1 MENITQTLTLDL
13 VDIRHNVINAKQ
25 GDRLVRDLDI
35 TITNNGAR
43 YPVPE
48 GATVRLRGH
57 RPDNQYTFYDG
68 TVKDSQNGIV
78 HIDIPDFLLSCSGRA
93 KLDIGIYENTTADK
107 TKIASTETFVLYIP
121 PNVFSED
128 EVINSDQGSVLSK
141 LIHTA
146 QKEIDEMNTLE
157 AEVSKKD
164 NLRTLEEE
172 KRQINEQTRKTNESA
187 RISAESARQT
197 NEQTRQANETVR
209 VSAETER
216 SSAES
221 ERQTN
226 EQTRQANEFMRTSK
240 ESERQ
245 TSEQTR
251 RSEEASRIS
260 AEAERSSAESE
271 RMEKEQE
278 RTAAENLRITNE
290 TNRQNDELA
299 RQASE
304 QERQTAYEAMSESID
319 CIKNAIGKKN
329 GIAQLGEDGI
339 VVPSQLPP
347 HINDIVEGYYSN
359 NQFYT
364 EPSCETEIAGEAGK
378 LYVDIGESNNI
389 YRWSESSFVPACDII
404 ALGETSST
412 AYRGDHG
419 KTAYEHSQTGHAPA
433 NAEINQNA
441 FSNVSVGSATIAA
454 QIKTDTIT
462 LTAGSN
468 VTLTPDTTNHN
479 ITISSA
485 NTNWPS
491 AKNINGMLVQG
502 TADRTNYGA
511 CSTAAATAAKSVPC
525 SGFALINGA
534 EITVKFTVTNTAANP
549 TLNVNSTGAKPIYY
563 RGSAIPAGQ
572 LAANRTYNFRYNGS
586 QYELVGDL
594 DTNTVNLTG
603 VKGNAESSYRTG
615 NVNLTPA
622 NLGLGNVNNTADA
635 NKSVKYASSAGN
647 ADTLD
652 NLHASNFIKVADNST
667 SVETIQTIGLDP
679 SFHDV
684 QNAEIGIPSGK
695 YFSILNLGTYA
706 GTGGADRTQIAFPYQ
721 ESLTDTDMYIRTAK
735 GKTWRSWRKVWHTG
749 NLSFS
754 NANISRKTG
763 RDGGCYCIPAD
774 PANKSC
780 YHLHLCILDAS
791 CTTTS
796 AWITIATCSSKPS
809 QIAEGTVRISD
820 GGLLV
825 SGLERCNARIDTAGN
840 IQITTP
846 TAFSN
851 KNIVV
856 DIFWR

>member
-251 RSEEASRIS
+251 RTEEASRIS

-304 QERQTAYEAMSESID
+304 QERQTAYEAMSGSID
-319 CIKNAIGKKN
+319 CIKNAIGEKN

-364 EPSCETEIAGEAGK
+364 EPSCETEIAGETGK

-454 QIKTDTIT
+454 QRKTDTIT

-695 YFSILNLGTYA
+695 YFKI
-706 GTGGADRTQIAFPYQ
+706 
-721 ESLTDTDMYIRTAK
+721 
-735 GKTWRSWRKVWHTG
+735 
-749 NLSFS
+749 
-754 NANISRKTG
+754 G
-763 RDGGCYCIPAD
+763 R
-774 PANKSC
+774 
-780 YHLHLCILDAS
+780 AS
-791 CTTTS
+791 C
-796 AWITIATCSSKPS
+796 
-809 QIAEGTVRISD
+809 R
-820 GGLLV
+820 
-825 SGLERCNARIDTAGN
+825 ER
-840 IQITTP
+840 
-846 TAFSN
+846 
-851 KNIVV
+851 V
-856 DIFWR
+856 

>member
-121 PNVFSED
+121 PNVFSDD
-128 EVINSDQGSVLSK
+128 EVIISDQGSVLSK

-197 NEQTRQANETVR
+197 NEQTRQTNETVR

-251 RSEEASRIS
+251 RTEEASRIS

-299 RQASE
+299 RQALSL
-304 QERQTAYEAMSESID
+304 I
-319 CIKNAIGKKN
+319 
-329 GIAQLGEDGI
+329 
-339 VVPSQLPP
+339 
-347 HINDIVEGYYSN
+347 HI
-359 NQFYT
+359 
-364 EPSCETEIAGEAGK
+364 
-378 LYVDIGESNNI
+378 
-389 YRWSESSFVPACDII
+389 
-404 ALGETSST
+404 
-412 AYRGDHG
+412 
-419 KTAYEHSQTGHAPA
+419 
-433 NAEINQNA
+433 
-441 FSNVSVGSATIAA
+441 
-454 QIKTDTIT
+454 
-462 LTAGSN
+462 
-468 VTLTPDTTNHN
+468 
-479 ITISSA
+479 
-485 NTNWPS
+485 
-491 AKNINGMLVQG
+491 
-502 TADRTNYGA
+502 
-511 CSTAAATAAKSVPC
+511 
-525 SGFALINGA
+525 
-534 EITVKFTVTNTAANP
+534 
-549 TLNVNSTGAKPIYY
+549 
-563 RGSAIPAGQ
+563 
-572 LAANRTYNFRYNGS
+572 
-586 QYELVGDL
+586 
-594 DTNTVNLTG
+594 
-603 VKGNAESSYRTG
+603 
-615 NVNLTPA
+615 
-622 NLGLGNVNNTADA
+622 
-635 NKSVKYASSAGN
+635 
-647 ADTLD
+647 
-652 NLHASNFIKVADNST
+652 
-667 SVETIQTIGLDP
+667 
-679 SFHDV
+679 
-684 QNAEIGIPSGK
+684 
-695 YFSILNLGTYA
+695 
-706 GTGGADRTQIAFPYQ
+706 
-721 ESLTDTDMYIRTAK
+721 
-735 GKTWRSWRKVWHTG
+735 
-749 NLSFS
+749 
-754 NANISRKTG
+754 
-763 RDGGCYCIPAD
+763 
-774 PANKSC
+774 
-780 YHLHLCILDAS
+780 
-791 CTTTS
+791 
-796 AWITIATCSSKPS
+796 
-809 QIAEGTVRISD
+809 
-820 GGLLV
+820 
-825 SGLERCNARIDTAGN
+825 
-840 IQITTP
+840 
-846 TAFSN
+846 
-851 KNIVV
+851 
-856 DIFWR
+856 